1 MADKLLIVIA
11 NVDLSRPAEILPPL
25 LQATVAAAMEY
36 EVEVLFTGQAGQLAM
51 KGEAEKIWI
60 RDGDKKN
67 VYDHIK
73 EAREAG
79 VVFKVCT
86 PALQFWGDDIIPEI
100 DETVGGAY
108 IINESMDDSVVTFTY

>member
-1 MADKLLIVIA
+1 MADKLLVVIA
-11 NVDLSRPAEILPPL
+11 NVDTKRPAEILPPL

-51 KGEAEKIWI
+51 KGEAEKLLLKEE
-60 RDGDKKN
+60 DSKS

-73 EAREAG
+73 QARSAG

-86 PALQFWGDDIIPEI
+86 PALKFWGDNIIPEI

>member
-1 MADKLLIVIA
+1 MADKLLVVIA
-11 NVDLSRPAEILPPL
+11 NVDITRPAEILPPL

-51 KGEAEKIWI
+51 KGEAEKLLLQE
-60 RDGDKKN
+60 DDCKS

-73 EAREAG
+73 QARSAG

-86 PALQFWGDDIIPEI
+86 PALKFWGDNIIAEI
-100 DETVGGAY
+100 TETVGGAY

>member
-1 MADKLLIVIA
+1 MSDKLLVVMA
-11 NVDLSRPAEILPPL
+11 NVDITRPAEILPPL

-51 KGEAEKIWI
+51 KGEAEKLLLQE
-60 RDGDKKN
+60 DDSKS

-73 EAREAG
+73 QARTAG

-86 PALQFWGDDIIPEI
+86 PALKFWGDDIIPEI

-108 IINESMDDSVVTFTY
+108 IINEAMDDSVVTFTY

>member
-1 MADKLLIVIA
+1 MADKLLVVMA
-11 NVDLSRPAEILPPL
+11 NVDITRPAEILPPL

-51 KGEAEKIWI
+51 KGEA
-60 RDGDKKN
+60 DKLVLKEDDCKT

-73 EAREAG
+73 QARSAG

-86 PALQFWGDDIIPEI
+86 PALQFWGDNIIPEI
-100 DETVGGAY
+100 TETVGGAY
-108 IINESMDDSVVTFTY
+108 IINEAMDDSVVTFTY

>member
-1 MADKLLIVIA
+1 MADKLLVVIA
-11 NVDLSRPAEILPPL
+11 NVDTTRPAEILPPL

-51 KGEAEKIWI
+51 KGEAEKLLLQE
-60 RDGDKKN
+60 DDSKS

-73 EAREAG
+73 QARSAG
-79 VVFKVCT
+79 VVFKICT
-86 PALQFWGDDIIPEI
+86 PALKFWGENIIPEI

>member
-1 MADKLLIVIA
+1 MADKLLVVIA
-11 NVDLSRPAEILPPL
+11 NVDITRPAEILPPL

-36 EVEVLFTGQAGQLAM
+36 EVEVLFTGQAGQLAI
-51 KGEAEKIWI
+51 KGEA
-60 RDGDKKN
+60 DKLLLKEEDSKS

-73 EAREAG
+73 QARTAG

-86 PALQFWGDDIIPEI
+86 PALQFWGDNIIPEI

>member
-1 MADKLLIVIA
+1 MADKLLVVMA
-11 NVDLSRPAEILPPL
+11 NVDITRPAEILPPL

-51 KGEAEKIWI
+51 KGEA
-60 RDGDKKN
+60 DKLVLKELDSKS

-73 EAREAG
+73 QARSAG

-86 PALQFWGDDIIPEI
+86 PALQLWGDDIIPEI

-108 IINESMDDSVVTFTY
+108 IINEAMDDSVVTFTY

>member
-1 MADKLLIVIA
+1 MADKLLVVIA
-11 NVDLSRPAEILPPL
+11 NVDITRPAEILPPL
-25 LQATVAAAMEY
+25 LQATVASAMEY
-36 EVEVLFTGQAGQLAM
+36 DVEVLFTGQAGQLAI
-51 KGEAEKIWI
+51 KGEAEQLVLQEDDSKS
-60 RDGDKKN
+60 

-73 EAREAG
+73 QARNAG

-86 PALQFWGDDIIPEI
+86 PALKFWGENIIPEI